1 MSSVADICNMALSH
15 LGSDA
20 IVMTIDPPDG
30 SVESGHCA
38 RFYPIARAELLEKP
52 TWGFAR
58 TRVLLAEVTN
68 PSTTWAYAYAL
79 PSDCLVAKRV
89 LNSYA
94 VTTFW
99 NLTLSGFATAS
110 ELAVLNERGSADFD
124 IEGEVLLTN
133 EPEAVLLYVCDVTD
147 PSKFTATF
155 RTALSYLLASYLAG
169 PLIKGLEGAK
179 TGAQLR
185 QVAAQVAGT
194 AMEISANA
202 SSENA
207 YPVAQSTQ
215 ARL

>member
-94 VTTFW
+94 AQSFW
-99 NLTLSGFATAS
+99 GSFVATND
-110 ELAVLNERGSADFD
+110 LPVLEERGSADFD